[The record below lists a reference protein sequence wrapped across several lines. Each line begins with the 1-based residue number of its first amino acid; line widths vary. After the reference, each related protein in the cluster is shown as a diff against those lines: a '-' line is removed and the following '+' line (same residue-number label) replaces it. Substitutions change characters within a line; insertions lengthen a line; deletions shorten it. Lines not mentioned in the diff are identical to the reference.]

1 LIKLL
6 LVFLLMGALLGRK
19 ANLALTMLFSGLGLI
34 FLFHIPFPEVLRQAR
49 LAAIGKDNLGLIGI
63 MYLILVLEK
72 SLRAC
77 GLFDRLLSSLRT
89 VVPDRRVV
97 MAALPALIGFLPSFG
112 GVLFSAPMVEEAA
125 LGSGVS
131 RDKMAFINYWFRHIW
146 EGVFPLYP
154 SLLLASVLSAVSVP
168 RLISILWPVTAVS
181 CLAGA
186 LVAFHHFPREEVEWR
201 RPPIEAL
208 RDLFISLAP
217 FLAVILGVLLFHL
230 NMPAT
235 ILGVALLIL
244 LLFKLP
250 LREAATIFFQAWRW
264 DVFFMI
270 LSIFFFK
277 GLLEASDG
285 IGQLAGFLTRSGIP
299 LLGLVAILPLAI
311 GFMTGM
317 NAPYVAISFPILSP
331 LLPPSHHAVLLAFA
345 FVCGNIGC
353 LISPTH
359 SCLAMSHQY
368 FGSSFGPTY
377 RLMAV
382 PVLAVAVTALC
393 IASPALFP

>member
-1 LIKLL
+1 
-6 LVFLLMGALLGRK
+6 MGALLWRK
-19 ANLALTMLFSGLGLI
+19 ANLAVTMSASALSLI
-34 FLFHIPFPEVLRQAR
+34 LLFHIPFPSVMHEAWRAFF
-49 LAAIGKDNLGLIGI
+49 GKDNVGLIGI

-72 SLRAC
+72 SLRTC
-77 GLFDRLLSSLRT
+77 GLFERLLSSLRT

-125 LGSGVS
+125 GSGIS

-168 RLISILWPVTAVS
+168 RFISILWPVTVVS
-181 CLAGA
+181 ALAGA

-201 RPPIEAL
+201 LPPVEAL
-208 RDLFISLAP
+208 RDLFISLLP

-244 LLFKLP
+244 LFFKLP
-250 LREAATIFFQAWRW
+250 LREVAAIFFQAWRW
-264 DVFFMI
+264 NVFFMI

-277 GLLEASDG
+277 GLLEASGG
-285 IGQLAGFLTRSGIP
+285 IDQLASFLTRSGIP
-299 LLGLVAILPLAI
+299 LIGLVAILPLAI

-331 LLPPSHHAVLLAFA
+331 LLPPSHQAVLLAFA

-359 SCLAMSHQY
+359 SCLAMNHQY

-377 RLMAV
+377 RLMIV
-382 PVLAVAVTALC
+382 PVLAIALTALC
-393 IASPALFP
+393 IASPVLSLFP